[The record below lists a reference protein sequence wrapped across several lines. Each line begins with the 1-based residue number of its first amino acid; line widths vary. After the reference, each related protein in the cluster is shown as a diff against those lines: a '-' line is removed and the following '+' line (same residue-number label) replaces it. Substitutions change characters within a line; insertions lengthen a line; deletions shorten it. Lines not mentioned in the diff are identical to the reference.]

1 MRQDKYDVVVIGSGV
16 GGLCAGA
23 LLAHKGYKTLVVEK
37 LPAVGG
43 RCSTIDYKGYKV
55 PVGAVGVP
63 SSGPF
68 REIFDEVG
76 AEFNVQQHPEGK
88 YLVDGAEVPLPEK
101 GQFNAV
107 LSHCC
112 QDESEYNRIK
122 NAMRRADTWE
132 KPSNEITLRDW
143 LLQYT
148 NTENVHALFQNVCS
162 AFIIANAHE
171 ASAQEFFDV
180 RTGMMRSYGA
190 ACFPLGG
197 SIALMESLVSVI
209 KSRGSD
215 VWTRSPVTSILV
227 LDEKAKGI
235 IADTPQGKI
244 EVAADAVISNAG
256 PKRTVELAGRDNFD
270 EGFLQEVDRMKPA
283 FQMWITTI
291 SDRPLYDWPVVTTL
305 KARRM
310 INMMIPSMVIPGLAP
325 PDRHVHY
332 SISGPA
338 EQTGHW
344 NMKEE
349 IDLHIQDLKDNIPL
363 FGQHGEVLHVGCYW
377 GDWPTITNTPLAGY
391 QPMKQ
396 KTPIEN
402 LYQVGEAVGPRGW
415 LGGTPGCALT
425 AKLAVEEID
434 QRITRQR
441 IRAIEKSAKK

>member
-1 MRQDKYDVVVIGSGV
+1 MRQEQYDVVVIGAGV
-16 GGLCAGA
+16 GGLCSGA

-43 RCSTIDYKGYKV
+43 RCSTLDYKGYKV

-63 SSGPF
+63 GSGPL
-68 REIFDEVG
+68 REVFEEVG
-76 AEFNVQQHPEGK
+76 AEFNVKQHPEGK
-88 YLVDGAEVPLPEK
+88 YLIDGTEVSLPEK

-112 QDESEYNRIK
+112 ANEDEFNRIK
-122 NAMRRADTWE
+122 KAMRRADTWE
-132 KPSNEITLRDW
+132 KPSNEITLREW

-148 NTENVHALFQNVCS
+148 DNENVLALFQNVCS

-190 ACFPLGG
+190 ACLPLGG

-209 KSRGSD
+209 KAKGSD
-215 VWTRSPVTSILV
+215 VWTGSPSTKILIT
-227 LDEKAKGI
+227 DEKARGVVVNSPKGDVEI
-235 IADTPQGKI
+235 VAD
-244 EVAADAVISNAG
+244 VVISNAG

-270 EGFLQEVDRMKPA
+270 KGFLYEVDRMKPA
-283 FQMWITTI
+283 FQMWITTV

-305 KARRM
+305 KTRRM
-310 INMMIPSMVIPGLAP
+310 INMMIPSMVIPGLSP
-325 PDRHVHY
+325 ENKHIHY

-338 EQTGHW
+338 NQTGHW

-349 IDLHIQDLKDNIPL
+349 VDLHIQDLKDNIPL
-363 FGQHGEVLHVGCYW
+363 FSEYGEVLHVGCYW
-377 GDWPTITNTPLAGY
+377 GDWPTLTNTPFAGY

-396 KTPIEN
+396 KTPVEN

-425 AKLAVEEID
+425 ARLVTDEITK
-434 QRITRQR
+434 RAERERHRQS
-441 IRAIEKSAKK
+441 KQ